1 MLEIF
6 RVRTGKQR
14 RDFLNLPLKLYGD
27 NPCFT
32 PPLYADEKKLIRRGF
47 APDAACPSEFF
58 IAYRD
63 GEPVGRIQG
72 IWQKDSNAK
81 SGENRVRFTRF
92 DCTDDSAAA
101 AALFDALENWARS
114 LGMDTVCGPL
124 GCSDLE
130 REGLLIEGFEY
141 AATFEEQYNA
151 PYYRKLIE
159 ECGYRKETDWL
170 EYRIFPRTE
179 DTAELERTAEYI
191 LRRNRLHYVDIRNM
205 RKALNTYYDDF
216 VDLIDDAYFELYG
229 EIALN
234 AEMKKKLLKDFKL
247 MIDSRF
253 LRLVANEEGR
263 LVYFSIAFPSLGE
276 ALRHSGGHL
285 KPLTVCRLLKAL
297 RRPTNIDLGL
307 VGVAGDYKS
316 RGIGALVVRDLADI
330 LQKENLRYA
339 ETNLCLEDN
348 HAILNT
354 WKQFE
359 HIQHKRRRAYVKN
372 L

>member
-1 MLEIF
+1 MVEVF
-6 RVRTGKQR
+6 QVRTGTQR

-32 PPLYADEKKLIRRGF
+32 PPLYADEKRLVCGF
-47 APDAACPSEFF
+47 ERDTACPSELF

-81 SGENRVRFTRF
+81 SGEKRVRFTRF
-92 DCTDDSAAA
+92 DCTDDSEAA
-101 AALFDALENWARS
+101 AALFTALENWARS

-130 REGLLIEGFEY
+130 REGLLIEGFDY

-151 PYYRKLIE
+151 PYYRRLIE
-159 ECGYRKETDWL
+159 ELGYRRETDWL
-170 EYRIFPRTE
+170 EYRIFPFHG
-179 DTAELERTAEYI
+179 DSDELERAAEYV
-191 LRRNRLHYVDIRNM
+191 LRRNRLHYVDVRNK
-205 RKALNTYYDDF
+205 RRTLRLYFDRF
-216 VDLIDDAYFELYG
+216 VDLTDEAYFELYG

-234 AEMKKKLLKDFKL
+234 AEMKKKLLKDFRL

-253 LRLVANEEGR
+253 LRLVENEEGK
-263 LVYFSIAFPSLGE
+263 LVYLAIAFPALGE
-276 ALRHSGGHL
+276 ALRNSGGHL
-285 KPLTVCRLLKAL
+285 KPLTVLRLLKSL
-297 RRPTNIDLGL
+297 RRPTSIDLGL
-307 VGVAGDYKS
+307 VGVAKDYKS
-316 RGIGALVVRDLADI
+316 RGIGALVVRDLSDI
-330 LQKENLRYA
+330 LKKEHLRYA

-348 HAILNT
+348 RAILNL
-354 WKQFE
+354 WKQFD
-359 HIQHKRRRAYVKN
+359 HIQHKRRRAYIKK